1 MCQPVNLAANGAAR
15 LDRCSCG
22 CLHLHLGPVMLR
34 LTPEVLPSL
43 VEVLDLALLRL
54 APASLRDRGNRLPDP
69 DRSA

>member
-34 LTPEVLPSL
+34 LTPEVLPGL
-43 VEVLDLALLRL
+43 AEVLDLALVRLLPGDAALRRRRL
-54 APASLRDRGNRLPDP
+54 GRDQPE
-69 DRSA
+69 